1 VAVHE
6 ALKLQKTETLA
17 ATLEALVSR
26 TTDAVRARVHAV
38 AVNAAPEVARAFYET
53 FLRHPQGRA
62 FLTHKLVEERLV
74 HSMTRWVETLFQPMP
89 PEKLAQVIGRNFEV
103 GMVHARVNVPVSLVN
118 QGVRVVRG
126 DLISRIMEQGD
137 LETGELIDAIRFVT
151 DLMDIMAD
159 AMHEAYLGDLLG
171 TVRHQQSLKMFMTS
185 QNLAL
190 EAERLKSSLFDWLR
204 NTIVA
209 LYDDPRGADDVP
221 SIEHSDFGL
230 WLNHKAELTFGP
242 VPELEALR
250 NRTHEVDQRIR
261 QGLRG
266 KTERVGGG
274 FVKALNTDVTQLAYL
289 LSILTEKAMEI
300 ESGRD
305 ALTRLLTRRFMPAI
319 LQREVGISVRQNMP
333 FAVLMLDCD
342 HFKRINDTHG
352 HNAGDQVLTGIAER
366 LLANVRAGD
375 FVFRYGGEEFMVVMT
390 EMDPASLRIKA
401 EALRAVVADTPF
413 SIGGGKTLAVT
424 LSVGASL
431 HDGHPDYEHTVRQAD
446 DALLAAKREGRNR
459 VVFANA

>member
-1 VAVHE
+1 MHE
-6 ALKLQKTETLA
+6 ALKLQKTEALVATLA
-17 ATLEALVSR
+17 ALVER
-26 TTDAVRARVHAV
+26 TPDVIRARIHAV
-38 AVNAAPEVARAFYET
+38 AAKAAPDVANQFYET
-53 FLRHPQGRA
+53 FLQHPQGRA
-62 FLTHKLVEERLV
+62 FLTHKLVQERLV
-74 HSMTRWVETLFQPMP
+74 HSMTHWVETLFQPMP
-89 PEKLAQVIGRNFEV
+89 AEALAGIIGRNFEV

-137 LETGELIDAIRFVT
+137 LSINDQIGAIRFVT
-151 DLMDIMAD
+151 DLMDILAD

-209 LYDDPRGADDVP
+209 LYDSPQGVNDIP

-242 VPELEALR
+242 VPELSALR
-250 NRTHEVDQRIR
+250 DRTQDVDRRIR

-266 KTERVGGG
+266 RVDRVDRD
-274 FVKALNTDVTQLAYL
+274 FVKTLNTDVTQLAYL

-319 LQREVGISVRQNMP
+319 LQREVGISMRQNMP

-342 HFKRINDTHG
+342 HFKRINDTYG
-352 HNAGDQVLTGIAER
+352 HSAGDQVLTGIAER
-366 LLANVRAGD
+366 LLAHVRAGD

-390 EMDPASLRIKA
+390 EMDASALRIKA
-401 EALRAVVADTPF
+401 EALCSVVAASPF
-413 SIGGGKTLAVT
+413 PIAGGEALTVT
-424 LSVGASL
+424 LSVGAAL
-431 HDGHPDYEHTVRQAD
+431 HDGHPDYEHTVNQAD
-446 DALLAAKREGRNR
+446 TALLEAKRGGRNR
-459 VVFANA
+459 VVFANL